1 MDESLDKF
9 IIVQKDYFL
18 ASGKDVECAAI
29 LKLIESLARSS
40 GGEVTSWVNIT
51 ANAIER
57 MTFGVIPKR
66 GVSRKI
72 KTLKSRGLIEVCL
85 RGGNWPYYRLKPD
98 FIKQTALLESR
109 KTYTE
114 SDEPTQNVDIS
125 THNEQDA
132 RYTQNVSLN
141 YTKCDAIYSIYRI
154 KKEAS
159 VTNTVVD
166 TYEAENSSLPLK
178 GKESVSIAD
187 QVDKAVD
194 MEKEEEEQHNT
205 NISQAV
211 RPLIEKTEKIQN
223 SEVSTETEVVQN
235 EEKENN
241 MNEDVRVV
249 LKSYDK
255 IPKNKRGSRDRG
267 SLSALYRQYGDAI
280 EKLINEHGL
289 EQVLNVMEVFKNDQ
303 YCVDKQFPLSLFIF
317 RVKNYS
323 KNASQNAGGYHGVG
337 EQEKIAP
344 RAVSAQ
350 TKPTP
355 VIPVDG
361 DPHAEYR
368 QIIRDRH
375 HRVRDVTFMV
385 KVVEPDKLKEF
396 ENLTVDVSKVDP
408 AVVEGWFAEYFSR
421 WKETHG
427 GFEPTCRSKPIC

>member
-1 MDESLDKF
+1 MIAK
-9 IIVQKDYFL
+9 
-18 ASGKDVECAAI
+18 
-29 LKLIESLARSS
+29 RT
-40 GGEVTSWVNIT
+40 VTKKVKQLSD
-51 ANAIER
+51 
-57 MTFGVIPKR
+57 
-66 GVSRKI
+66 
-72 KTLKSRGLIEVCL
+72 LGLIQVKL
-85 RGGNWPYYRLKPD
+85 NKDNWPEYR
-98 FIKQTALLESR
+98 IKGEEIYKAARLAINKIQLQ
-109 KTYTE
+109 E
-114 SDEPTQNVDIS
+114 SDPTVKPIVGEATINGNAFSDQNHWYAPAETTGYTPGAHTLYAEMSYSDYTTASCSLYDSSDDID
-125 THNEQDA
+125 N
-132 RYTQNVSLN
+132 
-141 YTKCDAIYSIYRI
+141 IYKI

-166 TYEAENSSLPLK
+166 TYEVENSSLPLK

-205 NISQAV
+205 NISQTA

-255 IPKNKRGSRDRG
+255 IPKNKRGPRDRG
-267 SLSALYRQYGDAI
+267 SISALYRQYGDSI

-289 EQVLNVMEVFKNDQ
+289 EQVLDVMEIFKNDQ
-303 YCVDKQFPLSLFIF
+303 YCVDKLFPLSLFIF

-323 KNASQNAGGYHGVG
+323 KNASPDSGGYHGVG
-337 EQEKIAP
+337 KQEKIAP

-350 TKPTP
+350 AKPMP

-385 KVVEPDKLKEF
+385 KVVEPGKLKEF
-396 ENLTVDVSKVDP
+396 ENLTGDVSKVDP
-408 AVVEGWFAEYFSR
+408 AVVEGWFTEYFRR